1 MKTLSLDLE
10 TFSDVDLGKCGVYK
24 YSESPAFEILL
35 FGYSVDGG
43 PVQVVDL
50 ACGEQIPENILDAL
64 TDDTVLKWAFNAN
77 FERVC
82 LSRYLRDMG
91 WSLDPFHDNHPLSTE
106 PARFLNPEGWRC
118 SMVWAATMGLPL
130 SLKGV
135 GAVLNLAD
143 QKMDEGKALI
153 RYFSVPCAPTKAN
166 GGRTRNLP
174 SDDPVKWATFK
185 KYNQRDVEVEM
196 SIQRKLRNFPVPD
209 FVWDEY
215 HIDQEIN
222 DRGVRIDMDLVE
234 KAIDMD
240 TRSRGELTEKM
251 QALTNLE
258 NPNSV
263 QQMKQWLSDNGMEV
277 DSLGKKA
284 VAALLKT
291 APPELAE
298 VLELRQQLAKSSVK
312 KYQTMQRAVCD
323 DSRAR
328 GMFMFYG
335 ANRTGRWAGR
345 LIQLQNLPQ
354 NHLPDLDAA
363 RALVKSGD
371 YEAVKMIYEDV
382 PDTLSQLIRT
392 AFIPKDGCRFYVAD
406 FSAIE
411 ARVIAWYAGEQ
422 WKSDAFANGEDI
434 YCSTASRMF
443 HKPVVKHGVNGELR
457 AKGKIAELACGYGGS
472 TGALKAMGALEMGL
486 SEDELPDI
494 VSSWRDAN
502 QQIVKF
508 WWDVDKAVMAAVKNH
523 KTTRLGK
530 LTFFW
535 QAGMLFITLPSGRS
549 LAYVKPKVGMN
560 RFGGE
565 CITYEGVDGTKKWER
580 LESYGP
586 KFVENIVQATS
597 RDILCNSMKTLRCC
611 DICMHIHDELVIEA
625 DPRVSL
631 DALCEQMGRVPS
643 WADGLVLR
651 ADGYVCDFY
660 KKD

>member
-106 PARFLNPEGWRC
+106 PARFLNSEGWRC

-240 TRSRGELTEKM
+240 TRSRGELTGKM

-277 DSLGKKA
+277 DSLGK
-284 VAALLKT
+284 
-291 APPELAE
+291 
-298 VLELRQQLAKSSVK
+298 RQSPHSSK
-312 KYQTMQRAVCD
+312 
-323 DSRAR
+323 
-328 GMFMFYG
+328 
-335 ANRTGRWAGR
+335 
-345 LIQLQNLPQ
+345 PH
-354 NHLPDLDAA
+354 HL
-363 RALVKSGD
+363 
-371 YEAVKMIYEDV
+371 
-382 PDTLSQLIRT
+382 
-392 AFIPKDGCRFYVAD
+392 
-406 FSAIE
+406 
-411 ARVIAWYAGEQ
+411 
-422 WKSDAFANGEDI
+422 
-434 YCSTASRMF
+434 
-443 HKPVVKHGVNGELR
+443 
-457 AKGKIAELACGYGGS
+457 
-472 TGALKAMGALEMGL
+472 
-486 SEDELPDI
+486 
-494 VSSWRDAN
+494 SWRRC
-502 QQIVKF
+502 
-508 WWDVDKAVMAAVKNH
+508 WS
-523 KTTRLGK
+523 
-530 LTFFW
+530 
-535 QAGMLFITLPSGRS
+535 SGS
-549 LAYVKPKVGMN
+549 
-560 RFGGE
+560 
-565 CITYEGVDGTKKWER
+565 
-580 LESYGP
+580 S
-586 KFVENIVQATS
+586 S
-597 RDILCNSMKTLRCC
+597 RNP
-611 DICMHIHDELVIEA
+611 V
-625 DPRVSL
+625 
-631 DALCEQMGRVPS
+631 
-643 WADGLVLR
+643 
-651 ADGYVCDFY
+651 
-660 KKD
+660 